1 MKQTYENAIK
11 IINGSK
17 IFSFDGPVL
26 EIKSYRTG
34 ESVKLDLSK
43 LTPEM
48 FEELKKEE
56 PRRAVWLRCKE
67 NIEGWDE
74 RTSRALGAID
84 RNRCSLLQAD
94 ARLADQISDQ
104 MQEYCWDEGIDYD
117 DLDFVP
123 EDILFYVDD

>member
-17 IFSFDGPVL
+17 VFSFDGPVL

-34 ESVKLDLSK
+34 ESIQLDLSK

-67 NIEGWDE
+67 NIPHWEE
-74 RTSRALGAID
+74 RASFALEAID
-84 RNRCSLLQAD
+84 RDRCPLGSAD
-94 ARLADQISDQ
+94 SALENAINNQ
-104 MQEYCWDEGIDYD
+104 MQEYCWDNNTDIDE
-117 DLDFVP
+117 LDFTA

>member
-17 IFSFDGPVL
+17 EYSFEGPVL
-26 EIKSYRTG
+26 EIKGYYTG
-34 ESVKLDLSK
+34 ESVRLDLSK

-48 FEELKKEE
+48 FEELRKDE

-67 NIEGWDE
+67 NIEGWEE
-74 RTSRALGAID
+74 RTARALEKIDHMRAPLEYVDITLAGAIG
-84 RNRCSLLQAD
+84 
-94 ARLADQISDQ
+94 DQ
-104 MQEYCWDEGIDYD
+104 MQYYCWDEGIDFD

-123 EDILFYVDD
+123 EDILFFVDD

>member
-17 IFSFDGPVL
+17 TFSFDGPVL
-26 EIKSYRTG
+26 EIKGYYTG
-34 ESVKLDLSK
+34 ESVRLDLSK

-67 NIEGWDE
+67 NIEGWEE
-74 RTSRALGAID
+74 RTARALGNIDRMKAPLEHVAPALAGAID
-84 RNRCSLLQAD
+84 N
-94 ARLADQISDQ
+94 Q

-117 DLDFVP
+117 ELDFVP

>member
-17 IFSFDGPVL
+17 TFSFDGTVL
-26 EIKSYRTG
+26 EIKSYHTG

-48 FEELKKEE
+48 FDELKKEE

-67 NIEGWDE
+67 RIEGWEE
-74 RTSRALGAID
+74 RTARALGNIDRMRASLEHVAPDLAGAID
-84 RNRCSLLQAD
+84 
-94 ARLADQISDQ
+94 DQ

-117 DLDFVP
+117 ELDFTP

>member
-17 IFSFDGPVL
+17 IFSFDGSVL

-34 ESVKLDLSK
+34 ESIKLDLSK

-48 FEELKKEE
+48 FEELKKDE
-56 PRRAVWLRCKE
+56 PKRAVWLRCKE
-67 NIEGWDE
+67 NIDGWEE
-74 RTSRALGAID
+74 RTLAALESIE
-84 RNRCSLLQAD
+84 RNRESLEHAD
-94 ARLADQISDQ
+94 NRLFDAISDQ
-104 MQEYCWDEGIDYD
+104 MQEFCWDEGTDYD
-117 DLDFVP
+117 ELDFTQ